1 MEKVK
6 NVYSQGNQEKIRS
19 FRLTAAHSSK
29 LDALAKSY
37 YLSHSEMIRKMIE
50 ETQIKPKKV
59 K

>member
-6 NVYSQGNQEKIRS
+6 NVYTQGNQEKIRS
-19 FRLTAAHSSK
+19 FRLTTAHSSK

-37 YLSHSEMIRKMIE
+37 YLSHSEMIRKLIE
-50 ETQIKPKKV
+50 EAELKPKRV